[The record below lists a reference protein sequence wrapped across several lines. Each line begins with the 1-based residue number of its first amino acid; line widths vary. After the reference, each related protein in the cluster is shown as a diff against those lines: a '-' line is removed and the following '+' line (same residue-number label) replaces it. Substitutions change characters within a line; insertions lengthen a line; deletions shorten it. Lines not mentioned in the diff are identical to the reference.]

1 MIDVVPFDPEI
12 HLSQART
19 VLERIWQSDPCY
31 PPRNSTDGTSA
42 SLETWLTEAI
52 ALGSWVALV
61 EGAVAGHILTTEA
74 HGYLLRH
81 LAGSGWSESMNADV
95 AEIGKFFVDPLHQRL
110 GIGSVL
116 LATVVNYLLAAGRRP
131 ALAVLAPSAAA
142 RRLYSSR
149 GMTDLGTFEGDDGIN
164 HVFVGSVP

>member
-12 HLSQART
+12 HLTQARC

-31 PPRNSTDGTSA
+31 PPRNSTDGSPD
-42 SLETWLTEAI
+42 SLESWLTEAI
-52 ALGSWVALV
+52 PLGSWVALV
-61 EGAVAGHILTTEA
+61 EGAVAGHILATEA
-74 HGYLLRH
+74 HAYLLRH
-81 LAGSGWSESMNADV
+81 LTGSGWGESTNAAV

-116 LATVVNYLLAAGRRP
+116 LATVVNHLLATGRQP
-131 ALAVLAPSAAA
+131 ALAVLAPSSAA

-149 GMTDLGTFEGDDGIN
+149 GMIDLGTFDGDDGIN
-164 HVFVGSVP
+164 HVFVGGAP